1 MRVIIIIVVLF
12 LAIIT
17 ILDILASKIDRYCL
31 IENAKLEKQNER
43 LKQTIKIIRNDLFLA
58 TSKECSDEER
68 INIIKENVEFID
80 EIEKVW

>member
-31 IENAKLEKQNER
+31 IENAKLEKQNEH